1 MLAVMGAPKKQ
12 VKAQRLEIQLHPSTL
27 AWLRLEAE
35 RRDVSLAEV
44 IRIAIRK
51 LMDDPPS

>member
-1 MLAVMGAPKKQ
+1 MGAPKKQ